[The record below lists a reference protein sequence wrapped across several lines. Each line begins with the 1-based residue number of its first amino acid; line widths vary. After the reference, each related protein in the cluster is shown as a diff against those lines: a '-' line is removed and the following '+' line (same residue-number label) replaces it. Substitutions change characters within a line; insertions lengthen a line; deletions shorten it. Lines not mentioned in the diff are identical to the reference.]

1 MWLCRKKYVTVAGI
15 TENNCG
21 DRYFY
26 EELEDGVRYL
36 VTQKLEKEFTA
47 EDYAKGL
54 SFKLDHFAPGY
65 QGEPVKGYLLSVPR
79 IDALNAKYGGGFYL
93 FFRTPAFS
101 QRDERY
107 MGWERK
113 RGALTELVRLLK
125 GKHTGLTVKSG
136 EKGWLRQVKYV
147 ITLDSD
153 TSLNVGTA
161 RELAGAMLHPLNQ
174 PVIDPKRRLSRRPRP
189 VPAPGGGGAGGG
201 Q

>member
-1 MWLCRKKYVTVAGI
+1 MAGI

-79 IDALNAKYGGGFYL
+79 IDALNANGTYDTDVASLSAVPAGSNTYYRTFTKDHCGAVAPGVTVSVATAAKNTGDNRYQMVVDGTEAGG
-93 FFRTPAFS
+93 
-101 QRDERY
+101 
-107 MGWERK
+107 
-113 RGALTELVRLLK
+113 VRPP
-125 GKHTGLTVKSG
+125 SYINEAG
-136 EKGWLRQVKYV
+136 EKAPMTYV
-147 ITLDSD
+147 NGGTYSFQMPERD
-153 TSLNVGTA
+153 TEINA
-161 RELAGAMLHPLNQ
+161 E
-174 PVIDPKRRLSRRPRP
+174 
-189 VPAPGGGGAGGG
+189 
-201 Q
+201 